1 MLKVALFLTRPLLA
15 SILLCF
21 AYEESRKR
29 IHLARANERQRI
41 LREITSFLHS
51 AKGCVAELNRTNFW
65 TDCHWRMSCGCPK
78 WIRFSEMTTTRRCGS
93 RCGCSHRGGGAA
105 ARQSSSSSYLPSRRA
120 VGSLI
125 PKTQWCLTHLSVA
138 ALMVALKQPMKCAWR
153 GGVGCRMMNL
163 SIMYDSVRCRP
174 PLGDHFITLFVSSS
188 PISWPHE

>member
-78 WIRFSEMTTTRRCGS
+78 WIRFSEMTTTRRCGGRCGG
-93 RCGCSHRGGGAA
+93 RCGCCRGGGGMAVRRRRGSHHHHHSFPVGGRWGHWFQRHSDA
-105 ARQSSSSSYLPSRRA
+105 WLIYLW
-120 VGSLI
+120 L
-125 PKTQWCLTHLSVA
+125 L
-138 ALMVALKQPMKCAWR
+138 
-153 GGVGCRMMNL
+153 
-163 SIMYDSVRCRP
+163 
-174 PLGDHFITLFVSSS
+174 
-188 PISWPHE
+188 